1 MSRSSRRDARQF
13 QNTYSWLYPE
23 KKCKTVTF
31 IVTHQCNLRCSY
43 CYEGHKSGKRMDLE
57 TAKKC
62 VDLLFAEDARNS
74 ELVNETDAN
83 GLIIEF
89 IGGEPF
95 LETDLIDRTMEY
107 FLDRAIELE
116 HRWATRYMINIS
128 TNGTLGDDPKVQ
140 QFMCKYAGRLSIGV
154 TIDGDKAAHD
164 ACRVDCDG
172 CGSYDRAIKMFRQ
185 TGGEAGERHTKYTIA
200 PGNLHL
206 FAGSVRHLCLEEG
219 VDTLNCNCVYEEGWT
234 IGHARELYRQLVE
247 VSDMLRESGADTWVS
262 ILDWEAGEPLPDTDT
277 QNWCGGDGRMLA
289 FDVDGTV
296 LPCMRYSTI
305 SIPEKE
311 QPVYR
316 IGDADS
322 GIAVRADDARRLAEL
337 RSITRQSQS
346 DQRCLDCPIASGC
359 AWCTAYNYQRTG
371 TPNRRVTY
379 ICEMHKA
386 RVLAQCYHHNML
398 SLQDPGHRPKRMHIP
413 RDWAV
418 EIIGAEEYERLLELE
433 RRAHCCTGM
442 GNNSAKTPEVEGA

>member
-1 MSRSSRRDARQF
+1 MSRNSRRDTRQF
-13 QNTYSWLYPE
+13 QNIYPQMYPG
-23 KKCKTVTF
+23 KKVKTVTF

-386 RVLAQCYHHNML
+386 RVLAQCYHHNTL

-413 RDWAV
+413 REWAV

-442 GNNSAKTPEVEGA
+442 GNNSAKAPEVEGA